1 MYITVPFCRCRIGD
15 AQGVRL
21 VPTAGRSRGGGG
33 VGDTVPGE
41 GSHIFCGSGGEP
53 AGLPGSGNWVGAGGI
68 LFYCEEEQG
77 RLLSPPSSSRQDQH
91 VADEAPVAD
100 FGVSEGS
107 WKGPRDGWALTWL

>member
-1 MYITVPFCRCRIGD
+1 M
-15 AQGVRL
+15 
-21 VPTAGRSRGGGG
+21 
-33 VGDTVPGE
+33 GDTVPGE

-68 LFYCEEEQG
+68 LFCEEEQG

-100 FGVSEGS
+100 FSVRVRGAGRAPVMAGH
-107 WKGPRDGWALTWL
+107 